1 VTLPIGLWTAVMK
14 PRVLC
19 FGRRQQMYG
28 SDHIWTTGRGHKLVP
43 RTPLYGLFNSK
54 WDHHLQNE
62 YIMLYWKRLETSN
75 WPLKCVLRGHF
86 LRDFY
91 RIRLVFATRRVAP
104 YWPSER
110 IQVQDTSA
118 LASLFRTRGCRLCST
133 GNCLQK
139 SRRRWP
145 KCQTWGF

>member
-1 VTLPIGLWTAVMK
+1 MRETNRAIWLGNSRDIITAYHGYIVGPLKSYCDMAQTTECIKEVDLVGVTLPIGLWTAVMK

-62 YIMLYWKRLETSN
+62 YIMLY
-75 WPLKCVLRGHF
+75 
-86 LRDFY
+86 
-91 RIRLVFATRRVAP
+91 
-104 YWPSER
+104 
-110 IQVQDTSA
+110 
-118 LASLFRTRGCRLCST
+118 
-133 GNCLQK
+133 
-139 SRRRWP
+139 
-145 KCQTWGF
+145 